1 MGYGD
6 RIDHDTASRSG
17 DYLMNSENK
26 HSYVLPPDA
35 RNAIWRIFGGGDSP
49 KKRISTYELI
59 KPMIDKHVSSHDS
72 TYIIDKI
79 RSWFESYGNGTWLKS
94 DVSESVASLIV
105 EGVGTERSETATW
118 AIGSIDADMAASM
131 ITSAWPTEQIDAFVE
146 DACIELQSL
155 CDDDDVLDVSR
166 CTRFISF
173 ASLDPKHT
181 KIPKDALILEG
192 RLETYQNLD
201 EYSFELVHSGLYR
214 AVGNLIDLVIDL
226 RPNQF
231 KSLMNKLNNPVVRA
245 RAANRMI
252 ANRVRLDHRT
262 SVEWVTRDSCDAEVA
277 LAIVHT
283 LNTVN
288 GLDRDIR
295 AATQVNGEHYHWS
308 TGLRIPQDD
317 LDSAAADLL
326 TGLVDRLGVLDPPR
340 CAGWIGELLS
350 RSPYMLDHDREG
362 EVPRRIEQLE
372 EKCIDLLARL
382 VREWWSDELLVSLI
396 GGLRLTPRDTW
407 TRHLAELAWKI
418 RDESPERAEEIAQA
432 TLEEDKRYI
441 AKGLKTGHLYLDGSD
456 WHTRQWTQCL
466 GIVLAL
472 SQDELDLTQ
481 WISEHCR
488 ALPLSVWDAEENH
501 EAFSHADKAARHWFV
516 VALLAIPAL
525 VDLNRRVEPATVLD
539 LAEKVFAHCWFT
551 KYYLRDYPDASECVE
566 TAARCAVEYGEP
578 NETWLLQQARNPGV
592 GPRALW
598 ALIDHLISRSR
609 LQGKAHISDI
619 LMEEFAR
626 ASTERFRDG
635 DSEDL
640 ESLRFW
646 GQLWTS
652 LEVVDEAE
660 HTAKILMALLQ
671 RHHNDGYRILVLKL
685 FALVHSRRR
694 LSADMAQYFTSLYHQ
709 LWPGYTP
716 PDRRGDRKEI
726 DDLLQRSDCPL
737 L

>member
-1 MGYGD
+1 
-6 RIDHDTASRSG
+6 
-17 DYLMNSENK
+17 MNSENK
-26 HSYVLPPDA
+26 HSYALPPDA
-35 RNAIWRIFGGGDSP
+35 MNAIWRIFGEGDSP

-59 KPMIDKHVSSHDS
+59 KPMIDTHVSSPDS
-72 TYIIDKI
+72 TYIIDEI
-79 RSWFESYGNGTWLKS
+79 RSWFESYGNRTWLKS
-94 DVSESVASLIV
+94 HASEFVAALIV
-105 EGVGTERSETATW
+105 EGVRKERSATATW
-118 AIGSIDADMAASM
+118 AIGSIEADMAASM
-131 ITSAWPTEQIDAFVE
+131 ITSGWSKARIDAFVG
-146 DACIELQSL
+146 DACTELQSL
-155 CDDDDVLDVSR
+155 CDGDEVLDVSR
-166 CTRFISF
+166 CTRFTAF

-181 KIPKDALILEG
+181 KIPKEALILEG

-214 AVGNLIDLVIDL
+214 AVGNLVDLVIDL

-231 KSLMNKLNNPVVRA
+231 KSLMSRLNNPVVQA

-252 ANRVRLDHRT
+252 ANRVRSDHRT

-283 LNTVN
+283 LNTVD

-295 AATQVNGEHYHWS
+295 AATQVNAEHYDWS
-308 TGLRIPQDD
+308 TGLQIPHDD

-326 TGLVDRLGVLDPPR
+326 TGLVARLGVLDPPR

-350 RSPYMLDHDREG
+350 RAPYMLDYDRER

-372 EKCIDLLARL
+372 EKCIDLLGRL
-382 VREWWSDELLVSLI
+382 VREWWSDELFVSLI

-407 TRHLAELAWKI
+407 TRHLAEVAWKI
-418 RDESPERAEEIAQA
+418 RDESPERAEAIAQA

-441 AKGLKTGHLYLDGSD
+441 AKGLETGHLYLDGSD
-456 WHTRQWTQCL
+456 WHTRQWMQCL

-516 VALLAIPAL
+516 VALRAIPAL
-525 VDLNRRVEPATVLD
+525 VDLSRKFEPATVLD

-551 KYYLRDYPDASECVE
+551 KCYLLDYPDASECVE
-566 TAARCAVEYGEP
+566 TAGRCAVEYGEP
-578 NETWLLQQARNPGV
+578 NETWLLQQARNPRV

-598 ALIDHLISRSR
+598 ALIDQLIGRLR
-609 LQGKAHISDI
+609 LQRKAHISDI
-619 LMEEFAR
+619 FMDEFVR
-626 ASTERFRDG
+626 ASSERFRDG
-635 DSEDL
+635 DSDDL

-660 HTAKILMALLQ
+660 HTAKILIALLQ
-671 RHHNDGYRILVLKL
+671 RDHHDGYRILVLKL
-685 FALVHSRRR
+685 LALVHSRRR

-716 PDRRGDRKEI
+716 RDRRGDRKQI